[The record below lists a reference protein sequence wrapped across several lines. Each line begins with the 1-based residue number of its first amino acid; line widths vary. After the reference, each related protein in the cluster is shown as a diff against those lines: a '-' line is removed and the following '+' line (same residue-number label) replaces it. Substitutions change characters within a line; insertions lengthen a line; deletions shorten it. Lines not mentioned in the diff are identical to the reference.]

1 MAKRKRKKGEPR
13 IGDVTLDD
21 LRDCAAQL
29 EAAMAAIEGEV
40 LADNQRMLSLM
51 KGLGFSVRPAT
62 DDPGLRI
69 VERWL

>member
-1 MAKRKRKKGEPR
+1 MEAMM
-13 IGDVTLDD
+13 
-21 LRDCAAQL
+21 
-29 EAAMAAIEGEV
+29 EAARSQGIHVIEGEV